1 MSNTSPVRPQAPILI
16 FDIETVPDVV
26 LAHDNYEPKL
36 DFDFNAT
43 TSWRDLKVMEAI
55 SNQKKVGFPPTIFHI
70 PISICAVFVHPETFC
85 LMDGFK
91 KSVPTPQTREEL
103 LQGER
108 ELLKSFWEFSIKYK
122 DINRP
127 WYDRLES
134 DIKLNDYQ
142 RKQLKPFPVTFC
154 GYNISGFDL
163 PVIEQRSIRHLIT
176 CPIPEYAL
184 KDGVDSYR
192 YKYALDRVYDLA
204 AFFSNH
210 QQQCRTNLDNL
221 ARSIGLAGKMEGM
234 HGSKV
239 AEEYFTNQQWER
251 IEEYCAVDVLITYG
265 VFLAMQ
271 KFRGALTAQHFAECV
286 EHFKRFLTQ
295 EGKPPTYRALAEGS
309 PEFFNVEKYNSI

>member
-1 MSNTSPVRPQAPILI
+1 MSTAGPLRPQAPILV
-16 FDIETVPDVV
+16 FDIETVPDIV
-26 LAHDNYEPKL
+26 LALDNYEPKL
-36 DFDFNAT
+36 EFEVNPETA
-43 TSWRDLKVMEAI
+43 WRDLRIMEAI
-55 SNQKKVGFPPTIFHI
+55 STQKKVSFPPTIFHI

-91 KSVPTPQTREEL
+91 KTLPTPNSRQDL
-103 LQGER
+103 LAGER
-108 ELLKSFWEFSIKYK
+108 QLLKSFWEFAIKYK
-122 DINRP
+122 DLNRP
-127 WYDRLES
+127 WYDKMES
-134 DIKLNDYQ
+134 DLKLTDYQ

-154 GYNISGFDL
+154 GYNIGGFDL
-163 PVIEQRSIRHLIT
+163 PVIEQRSIRHLVS

-184 KDGVDSYR
+184 KEGTDSYR
-192 YKYALDRVYDLA
+192 YKYALDRVFDLA

-221 ARSIGLAGKMEGM
+221 ARSLGLAGKMEGM

-239 AEEYFTNQQWER
+239 AEEYFQNNQWER

-265 VFLAMQ
+265 VFLSIQ
-271 KFRGALTAQHFAECV
+271 KFRGAIDASLFKECV

-309 PEFFNVEKYNSI
+309 PEFFDLVHRADL